1 MKGLDTNALVRFL
14 VRDDE
19 VQAEAVHRVLRKAEQ
34 GREVFFVPLLVVLET
49 CWVLDAVYEI
59 PRDEIIDAFM
69 MLLLMPTLRFEA
81 PSVLQRVMARAKDI
95 PSDLA
100 DLLIAD
106 SARQSGC
113 ESVLSFDKRA
123 AKQGVFEALL

>member
-1 MKGLDTNALVRFL
+1 MRGLDTNVLVRFL

-19 VQAEAVHRVLRKAEQ
+19 VQAKAVHRVLSEAEKR
-34 GREVFFVPLLVVLET
+34 REAFFVPLLVVLET

-59 PRDEIIDAFM
+59 PREEIIDALG

-81 PSVLQRVMARAKDI
+81 QPVLQRVTARGRDVS
-95 PSDLA
+95 SDLA
-100 DLLIAD
+100 DLFIAE

-113 ESVLSFDKRA
+113 QSVLSFDQRA
-123 AKQGVFEALL
+123 VKQGVFEPLA